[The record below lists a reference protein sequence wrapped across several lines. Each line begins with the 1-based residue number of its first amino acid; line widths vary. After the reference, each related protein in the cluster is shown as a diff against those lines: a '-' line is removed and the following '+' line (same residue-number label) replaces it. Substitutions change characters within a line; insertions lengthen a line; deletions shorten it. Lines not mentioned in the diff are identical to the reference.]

1 MRRLRSALWM
11 ALLVAL
17 VLATTAQVMDIVV
30 PSTCANL
37 DPDGWL
43 YWLLGCGKDSAGG
56 GSGGAG

>member
-1 MRRLRSALWM
+1 M

-56 GSGGAG
+56 GGSGAG